1 MRDDY
6 FCIFIGFMKGGKIS
20 GLKEWAELVASQLTQ
35 MSTNANKINK
45 QENKSCENLYGEKCV
60 YLDFTTP

>member
-6 FCIFIGFMKGGKIS
+6 FCIFIGFIKAGKIS

-35 MSTNANKINK
+35 ITTMQLKENNK
-45 QENKSCENLYGEKCV
+45 
-60 YLDFTTP
+60 

>member
-6 FCIFIGFMKGGKIS
+6 FCIFIGFMKAGKIS

-35 MSTNANKINK
+35 ITTNAIKIK
-45 QENKSCENLYGEKCV
+45 
-60 YLDFTTP
+60 